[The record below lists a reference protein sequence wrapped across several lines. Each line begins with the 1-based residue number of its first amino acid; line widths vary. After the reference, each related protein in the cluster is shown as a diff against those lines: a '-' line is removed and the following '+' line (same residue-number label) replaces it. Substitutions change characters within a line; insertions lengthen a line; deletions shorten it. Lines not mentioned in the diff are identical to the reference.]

1 MGYEFDIEYKVG
13 SENRVADGLSRIVNY
28 SSLELLALTIPKALQ
43 IEDLYKEIDE
53 SDEMKLMIS
62 EKTVDVE
69 VENGFMVKEG
79 RLLYKGRLVIP
90 SNSAYIPLILKECH
104 DGLLGGHSGV
114 LKTLQRVKSTF
125 YWSKMRQ
132 RVQAYVA
139 ECEICQTH
147 KYSTRSPAGLLQ
159 PIKLTTQIWED
170 LSIDFIEGLPMS
182 GGINVIFVV
191 VDCLSKYSHFIG
203 LKHPFTAADVAKK
216 FVQEVIRLHGY
227 PKSIISD
234 RDKIF
239 LSSFWKECFKAS
251 GTRLRFS
258 TAFHP
263 QSDGQTE
270 VINRCLETY
279 LHCFASSRPKSWS
292 KFLAWAELWYNTSF
306 HKLTQCTPF
315 KLVYGREPPALVSYE
330 RGSTNNFELEEML
343 IERDRVLAEVKQHL
357 IRAQSVMKNNAD
369 KKRRG
374 LELTVGSMVY
384 LKLRPYRQQSVS
396 RRLCQKLAARY
407 YGPFEV
413 LERIGKVAYRLRL
426 PEGWRVHPVFHVS
439 QLKQVVGA
447 NQVVTPLLP
456 TLSPSEELVV

>member
-203 LKHPFTAADVAKK
+203 LKHPFTDADVAKK

-343 IERDRVLAEVKQHL
+343 IERDRVLDEVKQHL
-357 IRAQSVMKNNAD
+357 IRA
-369 KKRRG
+369 
-374 LELTVGSMVY
+374 
-384 LKLRPYRQQSVS
+384 
-396 RRLCQKLAARY
+396 
-407 YGPFEV
+407 
-413 LERIGKVAYRLRL
+413 
-426 PEGWRVHPVFHVS
+426 HH
-439 QLKQVVGA
+439 
-447 NQVVTPLLP
+447 
-456 TLSPSEELVV
+456 EEQC